1 MEDKKVKHF
10 QYAHIRVPL
19 YKHPGVTLLEIFIP
33 LWILGLINIF
43 VFFQQNVMADKMAT
57 IATVALAYVAFI
69 PTINA
74 TVPNTP
80 EIKLIDILI
89 YMNILTTIL
98 TMIDSVITLRTKD
111 ASYVFQWQT
120 NGWFWATV
128 AIDLFSVIIIII
140 LFILHKTL
148 W

>member
-1 MEDKKVKHF
+1 MEDKKVKHY